1 MELKEE
7 FFKIPLF
14 IGSFVDV
21 KIPGRQLTDV
31 VQIPAKALRD
41 RDTVW
46 VVVNK
51 QLQIRNVKIA
61 HIDLDNVYISGG
73 VTIGEKIV
81 ISPIKG
87 ASKGLKV
94 RIDGDNE
101 IGPERNKEETK
112 KRKFTQSVELI
123 INFKDIDVKK
133 GFAINEV
140 VQLPKTSSPATV
152 CVIATGDMSQ
162 KAKTAKADVVIGNE
176 ELTKYESNKRESRKF
191 INKYDFFLADT
202 KIMPTVGKALGQLL
216 GPRGKM
222 PTPVPF
228 NASIEAFLARF
239 RTSIKVRTRA
249 SLSISCK
256 IGDESMEDADLAIN
270 ANAVLNAIEKKLPNG
285 EKNIKKIMI
294 KTTMG
299 KPIKQ
304 VQEVKKKH
312 A

>member
-1 MELKEE
+1 M
-7 FFKIPLF
+7 
-14 IGSFVDV
+14 FVLITETQLAEVV
-21 KIPGRQLTDV
+21 K
-31 VQIPAKALRD
+31 KA
-41 RDTVW
+41 
-46 VVVNK
+46 
-51 QLQIRNVKIA
+51 
-61 HIDLDNVYISGG
+61 
-73 VTIGEKIV
+73 
-81 ISPIKG
+81 
-87 ASKGLKV
+87 
-94 RIDGDNE
+94 
-101 IGPERNKEETK
+101 KEETK
-112 KRKFTQSVELI
+112 KRKFKQSIELI

-140 VQLPKTSSPATV
+140 IQLPKTSSPATV
-152 CVIATGDMSQ
+152 CVIATGEMSQ
-162 KAKTAKADVVIGNE
+162 KAKAAKADSVIGTE
-176 ELTKYESNKRESRKF
+176 ELTKFESNKRESRKF

-202 KIMPTVGKALGQLL
+202 KVMPQVGKTLGQFL

-228 NASIEAFLARF
+228 DAPIESFLQRF
-239 RTSIKVRTRA
+239 RSSIKVRTRA

-270 ANAVLNAIEKKLPNG
+270 AHAVITAIEKKLPNG
-285 EKNIKKIMI
+285 ERNIKRIMV

>member
-1 MELKEE
+1 MITESQLGEL
-7 FFKIPLF
+7 ITR
-14 IGSFVDV
+14 V
-21 KIPGRQLTDV
+21 KTE
-31 VQIPAKALRD
+31 
-41 RDTVW
+41 
-46 VVVNK
+46 
-51 QLQIRNVKIA
+51 
-61 HIDLDNVYISGG
+61 S
-73 VTIGEKIV
+73 
-81 ISPIKG
+81 
-87 ASKGLKV
+87 
-94 RIDGDNE
+94 
-101 IGPERNKEETK
+101 K
-112 KRKFTQSVELI
+112 KRKFKQSIELI

-140 VQLPKTSSPATV
+140 IQLPKTSSPATV
-152 CVIATGDMSQ
+152 CVIATGDMNQ
-162 KAKTAKADVVIGNE
+162 KAKAAKADVVIGNE
-176 ELTKYESNKRESRKF
+176 ELAKYEADKRESRKF

-228 NASIEAFLARF
+228 NAPIDAFLARF

-256 IGDESMEDADLAIN
+256 IGDESMENIDLAIN
-270 ANAVLNAIEKKLPNG
+270 AHTVLSAIEKKLPNG
-285 EKNIKKIMI
+285 EKNIKKIMV

-304 VQEVKKKH
+304 LQEIKKKKH